1 MKKLLSI
8 FAAAVVLFGFA
19 SCSGD
24 MHDETA
30 IDMTQLY
37 LRGDMNAWGATPLS
51 QNEDGTWGVKFTASL
66 TTHQFAIATN
76 DGSWSIAY
84 RMTELNGSKC
94 AEYTEDDVAKSS
106 VKKLYHGGGMGNA
119 TVPTEVGTDYTLT
132 IVPQLGYLEVSFSK
146 GVTPPTLSVVTG
158 SENKKM
164 DLTGAGTYTYKF
176 TADDTSFTFKVFDG
190 ENNYGTTKDSVAL
203 KETIA
208 LSTANDSK
216 ALVITTVK
224 DTGYIITVKISEDNE
239 YSVLIKNDYV
249 PVYLAGGAPLTW
261 DIGKDNAIEA
271 KIVAETAEC
280 KDYYYSFKAESASLD
295 FKVALK
301 NSWDDAYSNCEAN
314 DGEVETTLDAAPVE
328 FTHAN
333 KKNARITGLTVGN
346 DYTIVINTSSGKPKV
361 SIVSGK
367 DVIFAIGNDDFGK
380 WSWESPIMLN
390 PVAKGEWKYEFT
402 ATKADAEFKFQT
414 TCGGWHDADT
424 WNAKQEITVGG
435 NYVAMENGPGGSNTT
450 AKLTVGNKYILS
462 VKNIDGKYNVKISNA
477 E

>member
-146 GVTPPTLSVVTG
+146 GVTPPTLSVVSG
-158 SENKKM
+158 SENKTM
-164 DLTGAGTYTYKF
+164 SITGAGIYTYKF
-176 TADDTSFTFKVFDG
+176 TAPDTSFTFKVFDG
-190 ENNYGTTKDSVAL
+190 ENNYGTTAASVKL
-203 KETIA
+203 DEKIA
-208 LSTANDSK
+208 LSK
-216 ALVITTVK
+216 ADDAKPLVIATDK
-224 DTGYIITVKISEDNE
+224 DKDYVITVTISEENDL
-239 YSVLIKNDYV
+239 SVVIEKDAIKAWIIGDITNDKFIRMNNASLTVVTYNFTYNAKTMTAWGGSASGINFKV
-249 PVYLAGGAPLTW
+249 IDKDSWGGETVYFKNVKVTVGSDFVNSSSVDGNATAVLVDGKNYTFICDATDPENIKGRIIPGKQLYIAGGMNGWKHEELSYDATSAYYDVKENLT
-261 DIGKDNAIEA
+261 DEG
-271 KIVAETAEC
+271 
-280 KDYYYSFKAESASLD
+280 
-295 FKVALK
+295 FKVCLVPDWKDEVFFGATV
-301 NSWDDAYSNCEAN
+301 STEEVACGETGDA
-314 DGEVETTLDAAPVE
+314 
-328 FTHAN
+328 
-333 KKNARITGLTVGN
+333 
-346 DYTIVINTSSGKPKV
+346 KV
-361 SIVSGK
+361 SANVGQKIRV
-367 DVIFAIGNDDFGK
+367 
-380 WSWESPIMLN
+380 
-390 PVAKGEWKYEFT
+390 YE
-402 ATKADAEFKFQT
+402 K
-414 TCGGWHDADT
+414 
-424 WNAKQEITVGG
+424 
-435 NYVAMENGPGGSNTT
+435 
-450 AKLTVGNKYILS
+450 
-462 VKNIDGKYNVKISNA
+462 DGKYYAKV

>member
-164 DLTGAGTYTYKF
+164 ELQIFPSKNSKISTDIKDNKLYISLNIKVNADVLTL
-176 TADDTSFTFKVFDG
+176 
-190 ENNYGTTKDSVAL
+190 ENDIDYESNEVLEKIS
-203 KETIA
+203 
-208 LSTANDSK
+208 STAE
-216 ALVITTVK
+216 T
-224 DTGYIITVKISEDNE
+224 
-239 YSVLIKNDYV
+239 
-249 PVYLAGGAPLTW
+249 YLT
-261 DIGKDNAIEA
+261 D
-271 KIVAETAEC
+271 
-280 KDYYYSFKAESASLD
+280 
-295 FKVALK
+295 
-301 NSWDDAYSNCEAN
+301 
-314 DGEVETTLDAAPVE
+314 E
-328 FTHAN
+328 FHN
-333 KKNARITGLTVGN
+333 YLN
-346 DYTIVINTSSGKPKV
+346 KV
-361 SIVSGK
+361 SK
-367 DVIFAIGNDDFGK
+367 
-380 WSWESPIMLN
+380 E
-390 PVAKGEWKYEFT
+390 
-402 ATKADAEFKFQT
+402 
-414 TCGGWHDADT
+414 
-424 WNAKQEITVGG
+424 
-435 NYVAMENGPGGSNTT
+435 
-450 AKLTVGNKYILS
+450 
-462 VKNIDGKYNVKISNA
+462 YNVDNRLPEIEKVTIPVRLDVDVFSVYEIS
-477 E
+477 